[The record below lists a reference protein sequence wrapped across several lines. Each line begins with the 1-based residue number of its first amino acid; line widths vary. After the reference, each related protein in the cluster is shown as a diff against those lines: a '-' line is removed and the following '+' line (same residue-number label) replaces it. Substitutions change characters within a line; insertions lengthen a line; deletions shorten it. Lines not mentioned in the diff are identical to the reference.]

1 MVGTGSSE
9 KRVYRMKG
17 ITGIYHF
24 RGKTSLDTTPSSFPP
39 PPEMRKEARRE
50 YRGFPKR

>member
-24 RGKTSLDTTPSSFPP
+24 RGKNKSRHHPLFFPSSPRD
-39 PPEMRKEARRE
+39 EE
-50 YRGFPKR
+50 GG